1 MINTYKGLLRCINK
15 MLTYNELIRKL
26 KGKEAQAIISILLSN
41 NKKEWSNVDIVH
53 KIEEGNIIQ
62 GKKNALRVRVSRTI
76 SSLNKIGIL
85 KVYKIRK
92 NRFYGIQPYARESLL
107 SLMAP
112 YSDYE
117 RFSHFDPKSI
127 FNTKMGVTIYG
138 LTKETGKKYN
148 LEIINAIFAFNNI
161 TSKLEKIKDKQREE
175 FLLEY
180 IKNIKKGLNKN
191 PKLKRF
197 IERNKKMLLILM
209 SSKEALFMEKMFS
222 DNKNK
227 YFKRFKGLNKNE
239 KTRISKILEKGVFE
253 SIKLF
258 PDKISISIHD
268 GNSTFMPNEIHDLIY
283 AKTLQKRPI
292 TPKHLEN
299 NKK

>member
-117 RFSHFDPKSI
+117 R
-127 FNTKMGVTIYG
+127 
-138 LTKETGKKYN
+138 
-148 LEIINAIFAFNNI
+148 
-161 TSKLEKIKDKQREE
+161 
-175 FLLEY
+175 
-180 IKNIKKGLNKN
+180 
-191 PKLKRF
+191 
-197 IERNKKMLLILM
+197 
-209 SSKEALFMEKMFS
+209 S
-222 DNKNK
+222 DS
-227 YFKRFKGLNKNE
+227 L
-239 KTRISKILEKGVFE
+239 
-253 SIKLF
+253 
-258 PDKISISIHD
+258 
-268 GNSTFMPNEIHDLIY
+268 
-283 AKTLQKRPI
+283 A
-292 TPKHLEN
+292 
-299 NKK
+299 